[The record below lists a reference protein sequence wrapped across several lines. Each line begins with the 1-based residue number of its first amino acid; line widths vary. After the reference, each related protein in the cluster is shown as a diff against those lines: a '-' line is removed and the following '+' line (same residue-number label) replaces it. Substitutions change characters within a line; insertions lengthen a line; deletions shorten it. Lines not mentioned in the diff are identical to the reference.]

1 MSRTFLSMRLFRR
14 FAACGKISILIPIA
28 YMILIYSLSS
38 IPGNGN
44 RIPSKIIAFI
54 KPEIQNIL
62 HIPEYGI
69 LVFLWF
75 YALLNF
81 YETIP
86 QSIRIA
92 MLISVIYGVLDEV
105 HQFFVP
111 GRYMGLTDIALD
123 LTGVMLM
130 GFYLRHSGSYQQNK
144 LQLPVRR

>member
-1 MSRTFLSMRLFRR
+1 
-14 FAACGKISILIPIA
+14 
-28 YMILIYSLSS
+28 MILIYSLSS

-130 GFYLRHSGSYQQNK
+130 AFYLRHSGSYQQNK